1 MILYVSAR
9 SSSLACRLAFVLSG
23 LPGEIREISLRAGE
37 HRTPEYLAINP
48 RGQVP
53 ALVLDDGEVLT
64 ETAAILVAIGEMAP
78 QSGLIPEAQAARWRV
93 MKWLAWYAWNAPR
106 SFLPAMMPS
115 LYGPPQAE
123 NQIREAALKRVDA
136 LLAEIDAALAGRDW
150 LAGDHLTAA
159 DLCVAMLTVFAG
171 FLAIAPPDAL
181 MAHRAR
187 IFALPVLAGT
197 LKAEGFAT

>member
-1 MILYVSAR
+1 M
-9 SSSLACRLAFVLSG
+9 VLSG

-115 LYGPPQAE
+115 LYGPPQVE

-150 LAGDHLTAA
+150 LVGDHLTAA